1 MRQRV
6 VAVFGGHAPAPGSA
20 DYEMARELGRRLAE
34 AGFIVMSGGYGG
46 TMEAVSR
53 GAREAGG
60 LAIGVTVDLF
70 DRWGLKANPYLDVE
84 IKFPT
89 LFQRLHYLVTAGD
102 AMVALPGGIGTLS
115 EMAMAW
121 SLLQTRELA
130 PRPFLLIGTRW
141 RRLLEAYHDPLYIR
155 EEDLGLLQVVESVEE
170 AVLRLQAM
178 MAEGTPAGSGPRG

>member
-70 DRWGLKANPYLDVE
+70 DRWG
-84 IKFPT
+84 
-89 LFQRLHYLVTAGD
+89 
-102 AMVALPGGIGTLS
+102 
-115 EMAMAW
+115 
-121 SLLQTRELA
+121 
-130 PRPFLLIGTRW
+130 
-141 RRLLEAYHDPLYIR
+141 
-155 EEDLGLLQVVESVEE
+155 
-170 AVLRLQAM
+170 
-178 MAEGTPAGSGPRG
+178 

>member
-53 GAREAGG
+53 GARESRRARHRGHGG
-60 LAIGVTVDLF
+60 PVRPLGVEGQPLS
-70 DRWGLKANPYLDVE
+70 RC
-84 IKFPT
+84 
-89 LFQRLHYLVTAGD
+89 GD
-102 AMVALPGGIGTLS
+102 QVPHALPAPALPGDRRRRHGRPARRHRDAERDGHGLEPPPDPGAGPPALS
-115 EMAMAW
+115 PD
-121 SLLQTRELA
+121 R
-130 PRPFLLIGTRW
+130 TRW

-178 MAEGTPAGSGPRG
+178 MAEGTPVGSGPRG

>member
-1 MRQRV
+1 MPQRV
-6 VAVFGGHAPAPGSA
+6 VSVFGGHAPAPGSA
-20 DYEMARELGRRLAE
+20 DYEMAWELGRRLAE

-102 AMVALPGGIGTLS
+102 ALVALPGGVGTLS

-130 PRPFLLIGTRW
+130 PRPFLLIGARW
-141 RRLLEAYHDPLYIR
+141 HRLLEAYHDPLYIR
-155 EEDLGLLQVVESVEE
+155 EEDLGLLRVVESAEE

-178 MAEGTPAGSGPRG
+178 MAEGAPVGSGPRG